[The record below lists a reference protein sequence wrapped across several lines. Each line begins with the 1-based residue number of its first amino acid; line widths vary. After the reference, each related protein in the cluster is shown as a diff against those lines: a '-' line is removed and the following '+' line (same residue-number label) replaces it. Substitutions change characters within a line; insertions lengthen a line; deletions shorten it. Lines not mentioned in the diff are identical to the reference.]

1 MPLNENDPKPE
12 RAPTSQQAGS
22 LVEQGLDFVRA
33 LHTRSPPTQG
43 HVPDQAFID
52 ELYGEP

>member
-12 RAPTSQQAGS
+12 RAATLQQAGS
-22 LVEQGLDFVRA
+22 LVERGLDFVRA
-33 LHTRSPPTQG
+33 LHTESAPAHGQ
-43 HVPDQAFID
+43 VPEKAFID